1 MNISE
6 KMKHLDDWT
15 EIREKA
21 FAEITRV
28 HGKLTFTNHAIFK
41 KDMKRFEKLWRK
53 DKILFE
59 EELRTYYDKYILRKE

>member
-1 MNISE
+1 MDVSE
-6 KMKHLDDWT
+6 KMEHLNDW
-15 EIREKA
+15 REKA

-53 DKILFE
+53 DRTLFE